1 MTDGLAYYDENIP
14 CLAACPVHTNA
25 GMYVAAIADGDDEL
39 AYLTAR
45 LPNPFAS
52 VCGRVCAAPCEDAC
66 RRGAIDRPIAIRAL
80 KRFVTEQYG
89 PETGDRRVWDR
100 IASPPEVELPQHIG
114 IVGGGPA
121 GMACAHDLRRLGY
134 QVTVYEAT
142 DKLGGA
148 MWLGI
153 PEYRLDRD
161 VLGSDIDSILALG
174 VEVRYETRLGV
185 DVTLDEL
192 LDRHDAVFLG
202 IGATLGRGLDIEGNE
217 SDGVFK
223 AIEFLI
229 NMNRGF
235 SVDVGEEVVVIGGGD
250 VAMDAART
258 ALRASDYADGADDRV
273 LAGVGAEVAS
283 AEIEAEQRSS
293 MTEAIDVA
301 RTAARAG
308 ARRVTVISLESRSE
322 MPAHDFEVEEAEH
335 EGISFVARRGP
346 ARILSEAGASD
357 GRASDGGASD
367 PRVTGIETIGVTSV
381 FDESGRFA
389 PEFDESDRRV
399 FDADTVI
406 LAIGQAIDLDALGGD
421 GPDVSPRRTI
431 QVDNATGATSDP
443 RIWSGGD
450 AAKGPRTLIDAI
462 ADGRRSAADIHR
474 SFGGRDPDAEGG
486 TLVKLDQFHR
496 LEDGYDHVSRGEVPT
511 LETGRRIGLAEVELG
526 FTPDQA
532 RCEAA
537 RCLRCFANILLDV
550 DKCVL
555 CGLCADVCP
564 VDIISLVPSEEVEP
578 GRPGGTA
585 LLLDEERC
593 IRCALCIERCP
604 PDALSMGMWKGV
616 GVPA

>member
-1 MTDGLAYYDENIP
+1 MPTDAPNRSLATNLPTALEYYDTNIP

-45 LPNPFAS
+45 MPNPFAS
-52 VCGRVCAAPCEDAC
+52 VCGRVCAAPCEEAC

-80 KRFVTEQYG
+80 KRFVTEQFG
-89 PETGDRRVWDR
+89 PERGDSPAWRRV
-100 IASPPEVELPQHIG
+100 AAPPVVECSERVA

-121 GMACAHDLRRLGY
+121 GMACAHDLRRNGY

-153 PEYRLDRD
+153 PEYRLDRS
-161 VLGSDIDSILALG
+161 VLAADIDAIVGLG
-174 VEVRYETRLGV
+174 VDVRLESRLGV
-185 DVTLDEL
+185 DITLDEL
-192 LDRHDAVFLG
+192 TDQYDAVFLS
-202 IGATLGRGLDIEGNE
+202 IGATLGRGLDIEG
-217 SDGVFK
+217 SDADGVFK

-235 SVDVGEEVVVIGGGD
+235 TVDVGERVVVIGGGD

-258 ALRASDYADGADDRV
+258 ALRASEYGTGAPADPARDDR
-273 LAGVGAEVAS
+273 AGAPN
-283 AEIEAEQRSS
+283 
-293 MTEAIDVA
+293 MTAAIDVA

-308 ARRVTVISLESRSE
+308 AREVTVISLESRDE
-322 MPAHDFEVEEAEH
+322 MPAHEFEVEEAQH
-335 EGISFVARRGP
+335 EGIVFVPRRGP
-346 ARILSEAGASD
+346 ARIVVAG
-357 GRASDGGASD
+357 GK
-367 PRVTGIETIGVTSV
+367 VTGIETIGVTSV
-381 FDESGRFA
+381 FDETGRFA
-389 PEFDESDRRV
+389 PVFDESDHRV

-406 LAIGQAIDLDALGGD
+406 LAIGQAIDLDALGSD
-421 GPDVSPRRTI
+421 GPEVSPRRTI
-431 QVDNATGATSDP
+431 QVDAATGRTSTP
-443 RIWSGGD
+443 GIWSGGD

-462 ADGRRSAADIHR
+462 ADGRRAAADMHR
-474 SFGGRDPDAEGG
+474 AFGGDAAPPAPATMV
-486 TLVKLDQFHR
+486 TLTQFHR
-496 LEDGYDHVSRGEVPT
+496 LSDDYDQIARAEVPT
-511 LETGRRIGLAEVELG
+511 LDTGRRIGLSEVELG
-526 FTPDQA
+526 FTEEQA

-537 RCLRCFANILLDV
+537 RCLRCFANIVLDV

-564 VDIISLVPSEEVEP
+564 VDVISLVPSEELDP
-578 GRPGGTA
+578 GSPGGTV

-604 PDALSMGMWKGV
+604 PDALSMAMWKGV
-616 GVPA
+616 GVPL

>member
-1 MTDGLAYYDENIP
+1 MVAELSFYDENIP

-66 RRGAIDRPIAIRAL
+66 RRGKIDRPIAIRAL
-80 KRFVTEQYG
+80 KRFVTEQFG
-89 PETGDRRVWDR
+89 PEQGDSEAWNRVV
-100 IASPPEVELPQHIG
+100 SPPEVERPESVG

-142 DKLGGA
+142 DRLGGA

-161 VLGSDIDSILALG
+161 VLAADVDSILALG
-174 VEVRYETRLGV
+174 VEVRYDTRLGT
-185 DVTLDEL
+185 DLSFEEL
-192 LDRHDAVFLG
+192 RAQHDAVFLG
-202 IGATLGRGLDIEGNE
+202 IGATLGRGLDIEGYE

-235 SVDVGEEVVVIGGGD
+235 SVDVGERVVVIGGGD

-258 ALRASDYADGADDRV
+258 ALRASEYARGAADPAAATADAPDD
-273 LAGVGAEVAS
+273 EVA
-283 AEIEAEQRSS
+283 ADQRSA

-301 RTAARAG
+301 RTATRAG
-308 ARRVTVISLESRSE
+308 ARQVTVVSLESRKE
-322 MPAHDFEVEEAEH
+322 MPAHDFEIEEAEH
-335 EGISFVARRGP
+335 EGISFVPRRGP
-346 ARILSEAGASD
+346 ARIVAENGK
-357 GRASDGGASD
+357 
-367 PRVTGIETIGVTSV
+367 VTGLETIGVVSVFGEDGRFSPV
-381 FDESGRFA
+381 FDE
-389 PEFDESDRRV
+389 DDRRV

-406 LAIGQAIDLDALGGD
+406 LAIGQAIDLEALGEQ
-421 GPDVSPRRTI
+421 GPEVSPRRTI
-431 QVDNATGATSDP
+431 RIDDTTGATSLEGV
-443 RIWSGGD
+443 WAGGD

-474 SFGGRDPDAEGG
+474 HFGGDAEAAEQG
-486 TLVKLDQFHR
+486 TLVSLRQFHR
-496 LEDGYDHVSRGEVPT
+496 LDDDYDRYDRVSVPT
-511 LETGRRIGLAEVELG
+511 LDTGRRIGLSEVELG
-526 FTPDQA
+526 FTEEQA
-532 RCEAA
+532 RCEAN

-564 VDIISLVPSEEVEP
+564 VDVISFAPSEEIDP
-578 GRPGGTA
+578 AAPPGGTA

-616 GVPA
+616 GVPG

>member
-1 MTDGLAYYDENIP
+1 MNPPTTTPAGERSAAAGLAVNLPVELEYYDANIP

-45 LPNPFAS
+45 MPNPFAS

-80 KRFVTEQYG
+80 KRFVTEQFG
-89 PETGDRRVWDR
+89 PERTKDGDPGEAWRRVAAPPAIDR
-100 IASPPEVELPQHIG
+100 PERVA

-121 GMACAHDLRRLGY
+121 GMACAHDLRRNGY

-153 PEYRLDRD
+153 PEYRLDRS
-161 VLGSDIDSILALG
+161 VLAADIDAIVGLG
-174 VEVRYETRLGV
+174 VEVQYKTRLGV
-185 DVTLDEL
+185 DVTLAEL
-192 LDRHDAVFLG
+192 MDRYDAVFLG
-202 IGATLGRGLDIEGNE
+202 IGATLGRGLDIEGAG

-235 SVDVGEEVVVIGGGD
+235 SVDVGERVVVIGGGD

-258 ALRASDYADGADDRV
+258 ALRASEYGGDD
-273 LAGVGAEVAS
+273 AAPN
-283 AEIEAEQRSS
+283 
-293 MTEAIDVA
+293 MTAAIDVA

-308 ARRVTVISLESRSE
+308 ARDVTVISLESRDE

-335 EGISFVARRGP
+335 EGIDFVHRRGP
-346 ARILSEAGASD
+346 ARIVERD
-357 GRASDGGASD
+357 GH
-367 PRVTGIETIGVTSV
+367 VVGIETIGVTSV
-381 FDESGRFA
+381 FDEQRRFA
-389 PEFDESDRRV
+389 PVFDQDDRKV

-406 LAIGQAIDLDALGGD
+406 LAIGQAIDLDALGD
-421 GPDVSPRRTI
+421 AAPEISPRRTI
-431 QVDNATGATSDP
+431 QIEHESGRTSVP
-443 RIWSGGD
+443 GLWAGGD

-462 ADGRRSAADIHR
+462 ADGRRAAADIHR
-474 SFGGRDPDAEGG
+474 SFGGDAVPPQPA
-486 TLVKLDQFHR
+486 TMVKLTQFHR
-496 LEDGYDHVSRGEVPT
+496 LTDSYDQVARVEVPT

-526 FTPDQA
+526 FTEQQA

-537 RCLRCFANILLDV
+537 RCLRCFANIVLDV

-555 CGLCADVCP
+555 CALCADVCP
-564 VDIISLVPSEEVEP
+564 VDVISLVPSEEVAP
-578 GRPGGTA
+578 DQPGGTV

-604 PDALSMGMWKGV
+604 PDALSMAMWKGV
-616 GVPA
+616 GVPS

>member
-1 MTDGLAYYDENIP
+1 MLPELEYYDANIP

-80 KRFVTEQYG
+80 KRFVTQQFG
-89 PETGDRRVWDR
+89 PEHGDSSAWQRVIAPPSVERRESV
-100 IASPPEVELPQHIG
+100 G

-121 GMACAHDLRRLGY
+121 GMACAHDLRRHGY

-153 PEYRLDRD
+153 PEYRLDRSVLQAD
-161 VLGSDIDSILALG
+161 VDSILALG
-174 VEVRYETRLGV
+174 VEVRYGTRLGT
-185 DVTLDEL
+185 DVTLQEL
-192 LDRHDAVFLG
+192 MDRHDAVFLG
-202 IGATLGRGLDIEGNE
+202 IGATLGRGLDIEGAGA
-217 SDGVFK
+217 DGVFK

-235 SVDVGEEVVVIGGGD
+235 AVDVGERVVVIGGGD

-258 ALRASDYADGADDRV
+258 ALRASEYAGGAAP
-273 LAGVGAEVAS
+273 AGNAAES
-283 AEIEAEQRSS
+283 EIAADQRSA

-301 RTAARAG
+301 RTASRAG
-308 ARRVTVISLESRSE
+308 AREVTVVSLESREE
-322 MPAHDFEVEEAEH
+322 MPAHDFEVEEAQH
-335 EGISFVARRGP
+335 EGITFVPRRGP
-346 ARILSEAGASD
+346 ARIVVED
-357 GRASDGGASD
+357 G
-367 PRVTGIETIGVTSV
+367 RVTGVETIGVTSV
-381 FDESGRFA
+381 FGPDGRFA
-389 PEFDESDRRV
+389 PTFDETDRHV

-406 LAIGQAIDLDALGGD
+406 LAIGQAIDLDALGPH
-421 GPDVSPRRTI
+421 GPEVSPRRTI
-431 QVDNATGATSDP
+431 QIDGDTGRTSVP
-443 RIWSGGD
+443 GLWAGGD

-474 SFGGRDPDAEGG
+474 AFGGDEAPPQPA
-486 TLVKLDQFHR
+486 TIVKLTQFHR
-496 LEDGYDHVSRGEVPT
+496 LDDDYDRHDRVAVPT
-511 LETGRRIGLAEVELG
+511 LDTGRRIGLAEVELG
-526 FTPDQA
+526 FTAEQA

-537 RCLRCFANILLDV
+537 RCLRCFANIVLDV
-550 DKCVL
+550 HKCVL

-564 VDIISLVPSEEVEP
+564 VDVISLVPSEEI
-578 GRPGGTA
+578 GSAPGGTA
-585 LLLDEERC
+585 LLIDEERC

-616 GVPA
+616 GVPETRPVSLSSAPLVRTGGAPR